1 MAILSAIAGYW
12 PGMESISAKEQSDKT
27 LIERTKAGDIEA
39 FSELARRHE
48 QTVYNLALRFMRDP
62 SLAEDMAQEALVK
75 AYQKLHKFRG
85 DARFSTWLYRI
96 VCNVCLSELQK
107 RKRRGELS
115 AVNEPESSQAPD
127 ITAAQADEAA
137 LVRRSVAQLPKRY
150 AQAITL
156 YYLQDLSYEEVA
168 EIMKVPQGTLKTW
181 MHRARKQLRDIVQQE
196 LRDPH
201 EPSNPE

>member
-12 PGMESISAKEQSDKT
+12 PGMDSSSAKEQSDKT
-27 LIERTKAGDIEA
+27 LIARTKAGDIEA

-85 DARFSTWLYRI
+85 DARFSTWLYLI

-115 AVNEPESSQAPD
+115 AVN
-127 ITAAQADEAA
+127 
-137 LVRRSVAQLPKRY
+137 
-150 AQAITL
+150 
-156 YYLQDLSYEEVA
+156 
-168 EIMKVPQGTLKTW
+168 
-181 MHRARKQLRDIVQQE
+181 
-196 LRDPH
+196 
-201 EPSNPE
+201 